1 MSHLFRA
8 LSAARTHSLSAVIG
22 SFDYLW
28 LVWLTKITTGLI
40 PPKFVSRELQHFLIL
55 LQLDTPS
62 SYNSSNG
69 RMSRYSARQ
78 GLHYSRT
85 FWAIV
90 SLPSSLQDANRDA
103 SSLAG
108 QLTCRCSRRDDIP
121 PQRFRCTR
129 LSQFVLCL
137 YRWKNACKGRQFGVL
152 PRNCPK
158 RSTVPPMSSSSRK
171 LEVTASAVMQACKC
185 SLRCFQVCWQ
195 YIESLSTARDHRP
208 RAVLKTEG
216 TVFPNTDRARP
227 ANNVLMFVFRRVL
240 CKQFLCGIFSA
251 AIFKPGVRMGLTFR
265 K

>member
-8 LSAARTHSLSAVIG
+8 LSAARTHSLRAVIG

-85 FWAIV
+85 FWAIL

-152 PRNCPK
+152 PRNWPK

-195 YIESLSTARDHRP
+195 YIESFCNDDVNLVWKLSVCHPSEYEQTEIVDLPARTGGLCLRIMDIRF
-208 RAVLKTEG
+208 KY
-216 TVFPNTDRARP
+216 
-227 ANNVLMFVFRRVL
+227 LMRSVWVSL
-240 CKQFLCGIFSA
+240 VIDQSWSVA
-251 AIFKPGVRMGLTFR
+251 A
-265 K
+265 